1 MIGKAS
7 SVTGSVAGIDYLREE
22 GKGYELDRNRLL
34 GETSKEIMQEFRMQQ
49 LENSTCKKPMFT
61 AVISPDISDGK
72 KLTDSELKEIGKEF
86 MRGIGVDTEKQAY
99 IMIVHTEKEHKH
111 IHLYANRIQENG
123 KAINDS
129 FIGKKASQ
137 VAHNIAKS
145 RGLVSAK
152 ELMIEK
158 TNLAKELDKDLKA
171 QIFKKHQT
179 VMRSKP
185 KTLGNY
191 IQSMKKVGL
200 EIQPTINKQG
210 QIQGFRVLDKTTNIN
225 HKMSDINRSLSANNL
240 IKTGMKN
247 DLGIP
252 FTSTLKITE
261 KQQIQSKNIKNIDFS
276 QSSIKQL
283 KPSLNTLI
291 PGPKTTKILGKRKL
305 SKEEYLE
312 ALKYD
317 KLFEEVLIPMS
328 IHLETSTIEVTR
340 QEEIL
345 KISDSI
351 KKIEIVDEIKK
362 SEKETYRKQNN
373 LEL

>member
-7 SVTGSVAGIDYLREE
+7 SVTGSVAGMDYLREE

-34 GETSKEIMQEFRMQQ
+34 GETSKELMQEFRMQQ
-49 LENSTCKKPMFT
+49 LENSTCKRKMFT
-61 AVISPDISDGK
+61 AVISPDVSDGK
-72 KLTDSELKEIGKEF
+72 KLTDLELKEIGKEF
-86 MRGIGVDTEKQAY
+86 MQGIGVDTEKQAY

-158 TNLAKELDKDLKA
+158 TNLAKELDKNLKA
-171 QIFKKHQT
+171 EIFKKHQT

-191 IQSMKKVGL
+191 IQGMKKVGL

-252 FTSTLKITE
+252 FTDTLKITE
-261 KQQIQSKNIKNIDFS
+261 KQQIQSKNTKSIDFNP
-276 QSSIKQL
+276 SSIKQL

-291 PGPKTTKILGKRKL
+291 PGPKIIKILGKRKL

-317 KLFEEVLIPMS
+317 KLFEEVLIPIS

-362 SEKETYRKQNN
+362 SEKETNKNQNN